1 MIEDFVFFNSEVS
14 IPISIEYPINLEERA
29 TKDKVDKYV
38 NGRSNYGISWEH
50 NGSKIV
56 LKDSSGSIKGFPSTD
71 LNFIITI
78 HHGSESKYQPP
89 NNAVIY
95 NLDGTVYKVLD
106 MPELLSPI
114 ITKRLKY
121 LSLPNPPIKW
131 STNEGG
137 LKFDGFMWK
146 RNKSG
151 ELVDAISILFDRE
164 IWESRILNVKLG
176 KIGECLDYGIA

>member
-1 MIEDFVFFNSEVS
+1 MQSPENGDSARN
-14 IPISIEYPINLEERA
+14 NLFGNLA
-29 TKDKVDKYV
+29 SSQT
-38 NGRSNYGISWEH
+38 N
-50 NGSKIV
+50 SKILFNTLV
-56 LKDSSGSIKGFPSTD
+56 R
-71 LNFIITI
+71 N
-78 HHGSESKYQPP
+78 
-89 NNAVIY
+89 
-95 NLDGTVYKVLD
+95 KVLD